1 MTTTTKKTAERLIK
15 KYPNRRLYDTE
26 TSTYITLTDVKQ
38 LVLDQEDF
46 KVIDAK
52 SNEDLTRA
60 ILLQIILEE
69 ESGGLPMFSSSML
82 SQIIRFYGHAMQGM
96 MGTYLE
102 KNIQAFID
110 IQAKLADQSKNLYE
124 GKAMNPEVWSQFM
137 NMQAPMMQ
145 GMMTSYIEQ
154 SKNMFVQM
162 QEQMQNQAKTMFATF
177 PFPPGGPGNAAA
189 APGAPANPQNNPE
202 PENKEGREPDQ
213 SAAGGRRLRAA
224 RPAAPRD
231 CAAIGTVQ

>member
-124 GKAMNPEVWSQFM
+124 GKAHESGSLVAVHEHAGADDAGHDDQLYRAVEEHVRADAGADAEPGEVDVRHVPVSH
-137 NMQAPMMQ
+137 
-145 GMMTSYIEQ
+145 
-154 SKNMFVQM
+154 
-162 QEQMQNQAKTMFATF
+162 
-177 PFPPGGPGNAAA
+177 
-189 APGAPANPQNNPE
+189 
-202 PENKEGREPDQ
+202 
-213 SAAGGRRLRAA
+213 AGGARRS
-224 RPAAPRD
+224 
-231 CAAIGTVQ
+231 TEKK

>member
-1 MTTTTKKTAERLIK
+1 MTTTKKTAERLIK

-52 SNEDLTRA
+52 SNEDLTRS

-110 IQAKLADQSKNLYE
+110 IQNKLADQSKSLYE
-124 GKAMNPEVWSQFM
+124 GNAMNPEIWSQFM

-162 QEQMQNQAKTMFATF
+162 QEQMQNQAKSMFSSF
-177 PFPPGGPGNAAA
+177 PFKPA
-189 APGAPANPQNNPE
+189 APGAGTPPGAGGE
-202 PENKEGREPDQ
+202 PEDKK
-213 SAAGGRRLRAA
+213 
-224 RPAAPRD
+224 
-231 CAAIGTVQ
+231 